1 MGVCVGL
8 IYKSKLQM
16 KNIVCIYSITNKIN
30 NKKYIGSTTCFS
42 RRKRTHLNLLRK
54 NQHHSIKLQNSYNK
68 YGESNFIFEVIEEV
82 SNIEKLIEIE
92 QIHIDKNKPDL
103 NVTLIAGLN
112 SHIGLKRTE
121 STKEKIRLANT
132 GKKCSDETKEKLRN
146 INLGKK
152 QSNETIQKKIL
163 SLKNSK
169 KFQESLYSE
178 ERLKK
183 VKETRMKNGGYVI
196 SEDQKKKISESLKLK
211 KLQSAISKK
220 ICKFDLDFNLIE
232 TYPSMT
238 KAEIDNGLKFG
249 SLRYNISKM
258 KKTIYKGFIW
268 KILE

>member
-1 MGVCVGL
+1 MFKRKIGL
-8 IYKSKLQM
+8 FVIS
-16 KNIVCIYSITNKIN
+16 
-30 NKKYIGSTTCFS
+30 
-42 RRKRTHLNLLRK
+42 LLR
-54 NQHHSIKLQNSYNK
+54 NMDLQ
-68 YGESNFIFEVIEEV
+68 
-82 SNIEKLIEIE
+82 
-92 QIHIDKNKPDL
+92 
-103 NVTLIAGLN
+103 
-112 SHIGLKRTE
+112 
-121 STKEKIRLANT
+121 
-132 GKKCSDETKEKLRN
+132 
-146 INLGKK
+146 
-152 QSNETIQKKIL
+152 L
-163 SLKNSK
+163 SVPITT
-169 KFQESLYSE
+169 E

-238 KAEIDNGLKFG
+238 NAEIDNGLKFG